1 MMYNGVTIEEISH
14 LYATSEIISPK
25 CANCWAGEDLD
36 E

>member
-1 MMYNGVTIEEISH
+1 MFHENTDYTD
-14 LYATSEIISPK
+14 LYATSEIISLK